1 MGTATFRRFSGDM
14 EELLAGLLSAI
25 FEILAEVF
33 IQFIFEAIISLISRS
48 IRNAVEESKIVSP
61 VLAAAVYLLLGFV
74 FGGISVFAFP
84 HPLIHPSKIHGISL
98 LVSPVLTGLV
108 MAQVG
113 LLRQRKDQRAVRIES
128 FWYGF
133 TFALGMALLRFLFVR

>member
-1 MGTATFRRFSGDM
+1 MGSATLRQFSGNM

-25 FEILAEVF
+25 FEILAEAF
-33 IQFIFEAIISLISRS
+33 IQVICEAIVSLISHS
-48 IRNAVEESKIVSP
+48 IRNVVEESKAVSP
-61 VLAAAVYLLLGFV
+61 ILAAAGYLLLGFAC
-74 FGGISVFAFP
+74 GGVSLFVFP

-98 LVSPVLTGLV
+98 LISPVLTGLV

-113 LLRQRKDQRAVRIES
+113 LLLRRKDQKEVRIES

-133 TFALGMALLRFLFVR
+133 TFAFGMALVRFLFVQ

>member
-1 MGTATFRRFSGDM
+1 M

-33 IQFIFEAIISLISRS
+33 IQVIFEAIISLISRS
-48 IRNAVEESKIVSP
+48 IRNLVEESETVSP
-61 VLAAAVYLLLGFV
+61 ILAAVGYLLLGFMC
-74 FGGISVFAFP
+74 GGVSVFVFP

-98 LVSPVLTGLV
+98 LISPILTGLV
-108 MAQVG
+108 MAQMG
-113 LLRQRKDQRAVRIES
+113 LLRQRKNQKAVRIES

-133 TFALGMALLRFLFVR
+133 TFAFGIALVRFLFVM